1 MQEAGPCWNGRL
13 STSSYATLK
22 AFEYFEPTSLEEA
35 LSLVAEYG
43 EEAKILAGGTD
54 LMVLMMRRKLN
65 PNFVVNITKIRSLS
79 FIDWN
84 KNDGLKIG
92 ALSTLRSLEKSREV
106 RENYPLL
113 VSSIK
118 LIGSVQI
125 RNMATIGGNLCN
137 ASPAAD
143 TAPPLLA
150 LDAEVKIAGK
160 AHSRTMPLDGFF
172 LGPGKTALKQGEI
185 LTEIHVKNLPP
196 HSGTAFAKMGRTPT
210 DISKVSAA
218 VVLTT
223 KRDKCEDVRIALGAV
238 AATPIRARTAEK
250 TLLGKEISADSLEAT
265 SQAAADEARPITDVR
280 STARWR
286 KGAIKYLVRNLLEDS
301 MKVASK

>member
-1 MQEAGPCWNGRL
+1 M
-13 STSSYATLK
+13 
-22 AFEYFEPTSLEEA
+22 
-35 LSLVAEYG
+35 AEYG

-65 PNFVVNITKIRSLS
+65 PNFVVNITKIRNLS
-79 FIDWN
+79 FVDWN
-84 KNDGLKIG
+84 KNDGLRIG
-92 ALSTLRSLEKSREV
+92 ALCTLRSLERSREV

-113 VSSIK
+113 VSSAR

-160 AHSRTMPLDGFF
+160 EHSRTIPLDGFF

-185 LTEIHVKNLPP
+185 LTEIHVKNLPL
-196 HSGTAFAKMGRTPT
+196 HSGTAFSKMGRTPT

-218 VVLTT
+218 VVLTA
-223 KRDKCEDVRIALGAV
+223 KRNKCEDVRIALGAV
-238 AATPIRARTAEK
+238 AATPIRARAAEK

-280 STARWR
+280 STAQWR